1 MGKAFQI
8 SRMQIIIKA
17 EIEGEQV
24 GKISELTGKTSS
36 EIGMG
41 EIEVLHF
48 GERSKERRHR
58 NPFKIIKAEIQMS

>member
-48 GERSKERRHR
+48 GERSK
-58 NPFKIIKAEIQMS
+58 